1 MGNIKL
7 NNYTLIS
14 PTATKAISL
23 ADFNND
29 ALWRENSYEHA
40 VRPRNKYSDAVRSAQ
55 YRDTVGVIYR
65 CIDIRSSSLSSLPF
79 TLLKGD
85 EVFIDSETAW
95 EKPGYEWVNDISHL
109 LYLTEASLLLSSE
122 AYWLKNKSL
131 VQKMMNLRWL
141 ASPFISPVYDDMQG
155 ITAFRRNTGMGDET
169 FSPEQIV
176 YFFIQNPLGE
186 LAPDIPQALAASIS
200 ADVVLNYEDFVK
212 KFYERGAVKATIL
225 KVDRS
230 TPPAE
235 RKRLREFWQNFM
247 SGVKSAYNTE
257 VVSGDVESEV
267 IGEGAGD
274 SEKTEILTSRRKDI
288 ATTMGVPY
296 SLLFGDTSSS
306 YTAGPTEEKNFL
318 NYSIIPRAR
327 LIQGFLNKQLFA
339 EYGLQF
345 RFNFGAL
352 PAFKEAG
359 DLISKIFTTYVD
371 ALMPHSVAAR
381 IAGVTLPEG
390 ISYDDLDKF
399 AEAERERQF
408 KEKERIVT
416 LNSKLTPEGQNGK
429 PAAGGEKPKAK
440 PAASQDNN
448 LKVEDAKVEEVRR
461 FSKWLKNRGPDVDIE
476 DFESELLDEEEK
488 LLVYKVFVDKRGGG
502 TVQAPFSLSSKPVLK
517 SMQVYGD
524 TEGEEPEG
532 LNDLDEENASAIQAG
547 LLGSFGYLLNAD
559 ANVDDA
565 ELLANFEMMMYGDS
579 AELKSAIYASLLAY
593 ADFGVEV
600 AVGKVSQFYPGFDPE
615 ESRYAARDWAQLRAL
630 EVYNL
635 VMAASLRKARQVIDE
650 YKRGGMTRDWLNEE
664 LRKAASAERAML
676 IAENE
681 SIAVITQA
689 AYIVYANTKL
699 VQYVKWVT
707 MRDER
712 VCPRCGPLHG
722 KVYPLGGNPAIPVHV
737 RCRCQILPMVD
748 GRILRL
754 LAGLL

>member
-1 MGNIKL
+1 MKRNV
-7 NNYTLIS
+7 YQLIS
-14 PTATKAISL
+14 PTAKKAVSL
-23 ADFNND
+23 EQFND
-29 ALWRENSYEHA
+29 DSLWRENSYESA
-40 VRPRNKYSDAVRSAQ
+40 TRPRNKQSDIVRSAN
-55 YRDTVGVIYR
+55 YRDTIGVIYR
-65 CIDIRSSSLSSLPF
+65 CIDIRSSSLASLPF

-95 EKPGYEWVNDISHL
+95 EKPGFEWVNNISNL
-109 LYLTEASLLLSSE
+109 LYLTESSLLLSSE
-122 AYWLKNKSL
+122 AFWLKNKSL
-131 VQKMMNLRWL
+131 TSKMLNLRWL
-141 ASPFISPVYDDMQG
+141 AAPYINPVYDATNG
-155 ITAFRRNTGMGDET
+155 ITGFRRNLGMGDDT
-169 FSPEQIV
+169 FTPEQIV
-176 YFFIQNPLGE
+176 YFWIQNPLGE
-186 LAPDIPQALAASIS
+186 LTPDIPQVLAASTS
-200 ADVVLNYEDFVK
+200 AGVILNYEEFVN

-267 IGEGAGD
+267 IGEGAGE
-274 SEKTEILTSRRKDI
+274 SEKTEILQSRRKDI
-288 ATTMGVPY
+288 ATAMGVPY

-306 YTAGPTEEKNFL
+306 YTAGPTEEKNYL
-318 NYSIIPRAR
+318 NYTVIPRAR
-327 LIQGFLNKQLFA
+327 LVQSALNAQLFN
-339 EYGLQF
+339 EFGLQF

-359 DLISKIFTTYVD
+359 EIISKIFTTYTT

-390 ISYDDLDKF
+390 ITYDDLDKF
-399 AEAERERQF
+399 AQEERDRQF

-416 LNSKLTPEGQNGK
+416 LNSKLTPDADGGGSGDK
-429 PAAGGEKPKAK
+429 PKPKAK
-440 PAASQDNN
+440 PNGEDNN
-448 LKVEDAKVEEVRR
+448 LKSVEVRR
-461 FSKWLKNRGPDVDIE
+461 FQKWLKNRDGDVDVE
-476 DFESELLDEEEK
+476 EFESDVLDEEEK
-488 LLVYKVFVDKRGGG
+488 MLVYKIFVDKRGGG
-502 TVQAPFSLSSKPVLK
+502 TAQAPFSLSDKPAFK
-517 SMQVYGD
+517 AMQVYGD

-532 LNDLDEENASAIQAG
+532 LQELDKDNADNIKAG
-547 LLGSFGYLLNAD
+547 LTGSLTYLLNAG
-559 ANVDDA
+559 DDVTDS

-615 ESRYAARDWAQLRAL
+615 ESRYMARDWAQIRAL
-630 EVYNL
+630 EVFNL
-635 VMAASLRKARQVIDE
+635 VMAASLRKARQSIEE
-650 YKRGGMTRDWLNEE
+650 YKRGGLSREWLKEE
-664 LRKAASAERAML
+664 LRKAASPERALL

>member
-1 MGNIKL
+1 MGTIKL
-7 NNYTLIS
+7 SDYKLIS
-14 PTATKAISL
+14 PTATKAVSL
-23 ADFNND
+23 EQFNND
-29 ALWRENSYEHA
+29 TLWRENSYEHA
-40 VRPRNKYSDAVRSAQ
+40 VRPRNKHSDAVRSSQ
-55 YRDTVGVIYR
+55 YRDTIGVIYR
-65 CIDIRSSSLSSLPF
+65 CVDVRSSSISSLPF
-79 TLLKGD
+79 TILKGD

-122 AYWLKNKSL
+122 AFWLKNKSL
-131 VQKMMNLRWL
+131 TQKMMNLRWL
-141 ASPFISPVYDDMQG
+141 AAPFINPVYDSEQG
-155 ITAFRRNTGMGDET
+155 ITAFRRNAGMGDELFT
-169 FSPEQIV
+169 PEQIV

-200 ADVVLNYEDFVK
+200 ADVVLNYEEFVK

-318 NYSIIPRAR
+318 NYSIIPRSR
-327 LIQGFLNKQLFA
+327 LIQNFLNKQLFA
-339 EYGLQF
+339 EFGLQF
-345 RFNFGAL
+345 RFNYGAL

-390 ISYDDLDKF
+390 ITYDDLDKF
-399 AEAERERQF
+399 AEQERERQF

-416 LNSKLTPEGQNGK
+416 LNSKLTPGGEGGK
-429 PAAGGEKPKAK
+429 PAPGGDKPKPKAK
-440 PAASQDNN
+440 PSGEDNN
-448 LKVEDAKVEEVRR
+448 MKTEEVKR
-461 FSKWLKNRGPDVDIE
+461 FQKWLKNRDGDVDVE
-476 DFESELLDEEEK
+476 EFETEVLDTEEK
-488 LLVYKVFVDKRGGG
+488 MLVYKIFVDKRGGG
-502 TVQAPFSLSSKPVLK
+502 TAQAPFSLSDKPALK
-517 SMQVYGD
+517 AMQVYGD

-532 LNDLDEENASAIQAG
+532 LEDLDKDNADAIEAG
-547 LLGSFGYLLNAD
+547 LTGSFGFLLNAD
-559 ANVDDA
+559 ANIDDN
-565 ELLANFEMMMYGDS
+565 ELMANFETMMYGDS
-579 AELKSAIYASLLAY
+579 AELKSAIYAALLAY

-615 ESRYAARDWAQLRAL
+615 ESRYMARDWAQTRAI
-630 EVYNL
+630 EVFNL
-635 VMAASLRKARQVIDE
+635 VMAASIRKARQSIEE
-650 YKRGGMTRDWLNEE
+650 YKRGGLSREWLKDE
-664 LRKAASAERAML
+664 LRKAASPERALL

>member
-40 VRPRNKYSDAVRSAQ
+40 VRPRNKHSDAVRSSQ
-55 YRDTVGVIYR
+55 YRDTIGVIYR
-65 CIDIRSSSLSSLPF
+65 CVDVRSSSISSLPF
-79 TLLKGD
+79 TILKGD
-85 EVFIDSETAW
+85 DVFIDSETAW

-122 AYWLKNKSL
+122 AFWLKNKSL
-131 VQKMMNLRWL
+131 TQKMMNLRWL
-141 ASPFISPVYDDMQG
+141 AAPFINPVYDSEQG
-155 ITAFRRNTGMGDET
+155 ITAFRRNAGMGDELFT
-169 FSPEQIV
+169 PEQIV

-200 ADVVLNYEDFVK
+200 ADVVLNYEEFVK

-327 LIQGFLNKQLFA
+327 LIQSFLNKQLFA
-339 EYGLQF
+339 EHGLQF

-390 ISYDDLDKF
+390 ITYDDLDKF
-399 AEAERERQF
+399 AEQERERQF

-416 LNSKLTPEGQNGK
+416 LNSKLTPGAEGGK
-429 PAAGGEKPKAK
+429 PAPGGDKPKPKAAK
-440 PAASQDNN
+440 PSGEDNN
-448 LKVEDAKVEEVRR
+448 LKTEEVKR
-461 FSKWLKNRGPDVDIE
+461 FQKWLKNRDGDVDVE
-476 DFESELLDEEEK
+476 EFETEVLDTEEK
-488 LLVYKVFVDKRGGG
+488 MLVYKIFVDKRGGG
-502 TVQAPFSLSSKPVLK
+502 TAQAPFSLSDKPVLK
-517 SMQVYGD
+517 AMQVYGD

-532 LNDLDEENASAIQAG
+532 LGDLDKDNADAIEAG
-547 LLGSFGYLLNAD
+547 LTGSLAFLLNAD
-559 ANVDDA
+559 ANVDDS
-565 ELLANFEMMMYGDS
+565 ELMANFEQMMYGDS

-600 AVGKVSQFYPGFDPE
+600 AVEKVSKFYPGFDPE
-615 ESRYAARDWAQLRAL
+615 ESRYMARDWAQTRAL
-630 EVYNL
+630 EVFNL
-635 VMAASLRKARQVIDE
+635 VMAASLRKARQSIEE
-650 YKRGGMTRDWLNEE
+650 YKRGGLSREWLKDE
-664 LRKAASAERAML
+664 LRKAASPERALL

>member
-1 MGNIKL
+1 MKRNV
-7 NNYTLIS
+7 YQLIS
-14 PTATKAISL
+14 PTAKKAVSL
-23 ADFNND
+23 EQFND
-29 ALWRENSYEHA
+29 DSLWRENSYESA
-40 VRPRNKYSDAVRSAQ
+40 TRPRNKQSDIVRSAN
-55 YRDTVGVIYR
+55 YRDTIGVIYR

-95 EKPGYEWVNDISHL
+95 EKPGFEWVNNISNL
-109 LYLTEASLLLSSE
+109 LYLTESSLLLSSE
-122 AYWLKNKSL
+122 AFWLKNKSL
-131 VQKMMNLRWL
+131 TSKMLNLRWL
-141 ASPFISPVYDDMQG
+141 ASPYINPVYDATNG
-155 ITAFRRNTGMGDET
+155 IVGFRRNLGHGDDV
-169 FSPEQIV
+169 FSPEQVV
-176 YFFIQNPLGE
+176 YFWIQNPMGE
-186 LAPDIPQALAASIS
+186 LTPDIPQVLAASTS
-200 ADVVLNYEDFVK
+200 AGVILNYEEFVN

-267 IGEGAGD
+267 IGEGAGE
-274 SEKTEILTSRRKDI
+274 SEKTEILQSRRKDI
-288 ATTMGVPY
+288 ATAMGVPY

-306 YTAGPTEEKNFL
+306 YTAGPTEEKNYL
-318 NYSIIPRAR
+318 NYTVIPRAR
-327 LIQGFLNKQLFA
+327 LVQSALNTQLFN
-339 EYGLQF
+339 EFGLQF

-359 DLISKIFTTYVD
+359 EIISKIFTTYTT

-390 ISYDDLDKF
+390 ITYDDLDTF
-399 AEAERERQF
+399 AEQERERQF

-416 LNSKLTPEGQNGK
+416 LNSKLTPGAEGGK
-429 PAAGGEKPKAK
+429 PAPGGDKPKPKAK
-440 PAASQDNN
+440 PSGEDNN
-448 LKVEDAKVEEVRR
+448 LKTEEVKR
-461 FSKWLKNRGPDVDIE
+461 FQKWLKNRDGDVDVE
-476 DFESELLDEEEK
+476 EFETDVLDTEEK
-488 LLVYKVFVDKRGGG
+488 MLVYKIFVDKRGGG
-502 TVQAPFSLSSKPVLK
+502 TAQAPFSLSDKPALK
-517 SMQVYGD
+517 AMQVYGD

-532 LNDLDEENASAIQAG
+532 LEDLDKDNADAIEAG
-547 LLGSFGYLLNAD
+547 LIGSFGFLLNAD
-559 ANVDDA
+559 ANVDDS
-565 ELLANFEMMMYGDS
+565 ELMSNFEQMMYGDS

-600 AVGKVSQFYPGFDPE
+600 AVGKVSKFYPGFDPE
-615 ESRYAARDWAQLRAL
+615 ESRYMARDWAQTRAL
-630 EVYNL
+630 EVFNL
-635 VMAASLRKARQVIDE
+635 VMAASIRKARQSIEE
-650 YKRGGMTRDWLNEE
+650 YKRGGLSREWLRDE
-664 LRKAASAERAML
+664 LRKAASPERALL

-722 KVYPLGGNPAIPVHV
+722 KVYPLGGQPAIPVHV

>member
-1 MGNIKL
+1 MKL
-7 NNYTLIS
+7 NDYQLIS
-14 PTATKAISL
+14 PTAKKAISL
-23 ADFNND
+23 DQFNND
-29 ALWRENSYEHA
+29 ALWLESSGEHA
-40 VRPRNKYSDAVRSAQ
+40 LRPRNKQSDMIRSSN
-55 YRDTVGVIYR
+55 YRDAIGVLYR
-65 CIDIRSSSLSSLPF
+65 CIDIRSASMSSLPF
-79 TLLKGD
+79 TLLKGE

-95 EKPGYEWVNDISHL
+95 EKPGFEWINDISSL
-109 LYLTEASLLLSSE
+109 LYLTESSLLLSSE
-122 AYWLKNKSL
+122 AFWLKNKAMTQRML
-131 VQKMMNLRWL
+131 ELRWM
-141 ASPFISPVYDDMQG
+141 AAPYINPVYDAQKG
-155 ITAFRRNTGMGDET
+155 IVGFRRNIGQGDDAFT
-169 FSPEQIV
+169 PEQMV
-176 YFFIQNPLGE
+176 YFWIQNPMGE
-186 LAPDIPQALAASIS
+186 LTPDIPQVLAAATS
-200 ADVVLNYEDFVK
+200 ANVILNYEEFVN

-247 SGVKSAYNTE
+247 SGVKGAYNTE

-288 ATTMGVPY
+288 ATAMGVPY

-306 YTAGPTEEKNFL
+306 YTAGPTEEKNYL
-318 NYSIIPRAR
+318 NYSVIPRAR

-390 ISYDDLDKF
+390 IKYEDLDKF
-399 AEAERERQF
+399 ADEERERQF

-416 LNSKLTPEGQNGK
+416 LNSKLTPEGKPGEAGKK
-429 PAAGGEKPKAK
+429 PAPKAK
-440 PAASQDNN
+440 APGEDNN
-448 LKVEDAKVEEVRR
+448 LKTEDLKIEEVRR
-461 FSKWLKNRGPDVDIE
+461 LSKWLKNRGPDVDIDE
-476 DFESELLDEEEK
+476 FDTDVLDEEEK

-502 TVQAPFSLSSKPVLK
+502 TAQAPFTLSRKPAIK

-524 TEGEEPEG
+524 TDGEEPEG
-532 LNDLDEENASAIQAG
+532 LDDLDESNANSIESAM
-547 LLGSFGYLLNAD
+547 LLQMGYVFNATD
-559 ANVDDA
+559 ATSDA
-565 ELLANFEMMMYGDS
+565 ELMANFEQMFYGDS
-579 AELKSAIYASLLAY
+579 AELKSAIFAALLAY

-600 AVGKVSQFYPGFDPE
+600 AMRKVNQFYPGMSAE
-615 ESRYAARDWAQLRAL
+615 ESRYQARDWAQVRAL
-630 EVYNL
+630 EVYGL
-635 VMAASLRKARQVIDE
+635 VQAASLRKATATFEE
-650 YKRGGMTRDWLNEE
+650 YRRGGLSREWLMQE
-664 LRKAASAERAML
+664 LRKIASRERAML

-722 KVYPLGGNPAIPVHV
+722 RVYPLGGNPAIPVHV